1 MSRPCFDLWLLL
13 HHEEVTPATIFASCG
28 DVGARIRTLRG
39 EFNKT
44 KLKREHYPLSQVE
57 AAIVRATAL
66 DQGVSEEA
74 ADFWPTRTATRVYLL
89 MNELKT
95 AGLLPSDA

>member
-13 HHEEVTPATIFASCG
+13 HHEEVASGTVFASCG

-39 EFNKT
+39 EFNKAS
-44 KLKREHYPLSQVE
+44 LKREHYPLSQIA

-66 DQGVSEEA
+66 DKGASDVS
-74 ADFWPTRTATRVYLL
+74 ADFWPGTTATRVYLL
-89 MNELKT
+89 MNEPKN
-95 AGLLPSDA
+95 SS